1 MKLIKILLFLH
12 MFSLS
17 FNQINTEAM
26 RNNSQILGLNQQ
38 LNLSFSYISGSSEF
52 LMLHGNYR
60 ADYHVNDKWHGFFIM
75 NHDRAH
81 EKSNEDFN
89 NRGFA
94 HIRVL
99 NHWKPKIHI
108 ESFLQKEYN
117 YFIDLENR
125 ELIGGGLRIN
135 PIDELHIGIGF
146 MNEVEVY
153 QYSSMEHVNLKST
166 NYINHTFKPNDSM
179 AIRNII
185 YYQFK
190 STNLGHYRILWDGN
204 INIEATDK
212 ISFHINLKFR
222 YDMSDINPDGNSF
235 FEITNGLGFY
245 F

>member
-1 MKLIKILLFLH
+1 MI
-12 MFSLS
+12 SLS
-17 FNQINTEAM
+17 LSQVNTEAM
-26 RNNSQILGLNQQ
+26 RNSSQIPGLQQ
-38 LNLSFSYISGSSEF
+38 RVNISFSYISGSSEF

-60 ADYHVNDKWHGFFIM
+60 ADYHANDKWHGFFVI

-94 HIRVL
+94 HLRAL
-99 NHWKPKIHI
+99 NHWKPKIHL

-125 ELIGGGLRIN
+125 ELMGGGLRIN
-135 PIDELHIGIGF
+135 PINELHVGMGL

-166 NYINHTFKPNDSM
+166 NYINHAFKPNEF
-179 AIRNII
+179 ITIQNII

-190 STNLGHYRILWDGN
+190 STNLQHYRVLWDGD
-204 INIEATDK
+204 INIEASGK
-212 ISFHINLKFR
+212 ISFHVNLKFR
-222 YDMSDINPDGNSF
+222 YDMSEINPEGDSY